1 MTARGAESAPGA
13 AAGASTEA
21 GAGASA
27 DGSLPLVCEGVSLRG
42 RLVDVSFA
50 LDRSGVVALLGPN
63 GAGKS
68 TLLRVL
74 HGLLAPEKGSVR
86 AGGEAPSSRRAASR
100 LRLHQAWVAQ
110 RPAVLQR
117 SVRANILHSLRPL
130 SALGLART
138 EMEARAEEELAA
150 FGLQAAA
157 GKAAT
162 RLSGGERQRL
172 ALARAFAR
180 RPRLLLLDEATAN
193 LEPAGEAAAEARLLA
208 ATGEGGALAVMVS
221 QDPAQARRL
230 AGRVLFLAQGR
241 LVQDAAAE
249 SFFAAPCEQAAAWLA
264 RARLPAAALLAAS
277 LALAGAGPAVAAGPA
292 EAAGKPPVLV
302 QSTTSAENSGLFG
315 HILPRFT
322 AATGWPVHV
331 VAVGTGQALQNA
343 RDGNGDL
350 LIAHHKPS
358 EEAFVAEGHGLERR
372 AFMYNDF
379 VLLGPADDPAGA
391 GRAEDVLAALRRT
404 ASAMREGRALFV
416 SRGDESGTHKR
427 ERALW
432 RAAGPLP
439 EAARPP
445 WRGRYIETGS
455 GMGATLNIAAERG
468 AYLLADRAT
477 WLSFANKRDL
487 ALLAEGPE
495 LRNEYGVIRV
505 HPARHPEVNA
515 EGAAALAAWLVS
527 KEGRAAIAS
536 FRLRGEQVFF
546 PLP

>member
-1 MTARGAESAPGA
+1 M
-13 AAGASTEA
+13 
-21 GAGASA
+21 
-27 DGSLPLVCEGVSLRG
+27 
-42 RLVDVSFA
+42 
-50 LDRSGVVALLGPN
+50 
-63 GAGKS
+63 
-68 TLLRVL
+68 
-74 HGLLAPEKGSVR
+74 
-86 AGGEAPSSRRAASR
+86 
-100 LRLHQAWVAQ
+100 AQ

-117 SVRANILHSLRPL
+117 TGRANILHSLRPL
-130 SALGLART
+130 SALGLARA
-138 EMEARAEEELAA
+138 EMEARADEELAA

-230 AGRVLFLAQGR
+230 AKRVLFLAQGR

-264 RARLPAAALLAAS
+264 RTKLPAAAFLAAS
-277 LALAGAGPAVAAGPA
+277 LALAGGTSPAVAAGA
-292 EAAGKPPVLV
+292 DKPPVLV
-302 QSTTSAENSGLFG
+302 QSTTSAENSGLFE

-379 VLLGPADDPAGA
+379 VLLGPAGDPAGA

-439 EAARPP
+439 EAASPP

-477 WLSFANKRDL
+477 WLSFANKRGL

-505 HPARHPEVNA
+505 HPARHPKVNA